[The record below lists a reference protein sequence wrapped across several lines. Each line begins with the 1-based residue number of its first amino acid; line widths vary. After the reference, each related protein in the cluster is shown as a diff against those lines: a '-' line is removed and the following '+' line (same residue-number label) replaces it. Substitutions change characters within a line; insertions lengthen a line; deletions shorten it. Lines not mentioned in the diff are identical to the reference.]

1 MKAREELSSVSSSG
15 PVLATIGVFDGVH
28 RGHRHLLR
36 KLREDAASRGARS
49 AAVTLRQHPVTVLR
63 PEISVS
69 YICSQEDRLTLLGR
83 EVDLVVPLTF
93 DRDLSLLRPG
103 EFITLLRTVLDLQ
116 GLVVGPDFAM
126 GHNREGTVP
135 VLHALG
141 REMDFSLHAVDALDL
156 EGLGNMVSSTAVR
169 RALEEGRVEEAARL
183 LGRPFALSGIVEAGE
198 GRGRGL
204 GFPTANLSVDPLL
217 ALPGDGVYAS
227 WAWMGDLRRPA
238 ATSIG
243 LRPTFGGGRRAV
255 EAHVLDF
262 SEELYGAEVRLEF
275 VARLRGQET
284 FETAD
289 ALVAQIHHDVDRTRR
304 ILTGGEA
311 LSGVPGEKRAEVP

>member
-1 MKAREELSSVSSSG
+1 MKAREELARVASSG

-36 KLREDAASRGARS
+36 TLREHAASRRARS
-49 AAVTLRQHPVTVLR
+49 AAITLRRHPVTVLR
-63 PEISVS
+63 PEISVP
-69 YICSQEDRLTLLGR
+69 YVCSLEDRLALLGR
-83 EVDLVVPLTF
+83 EVDIVVPLTF

-103 EFITLLRTVLDLQ
+103 EFVTLLRTALDLQ

-135 VLHALG
+135 VLRALG
-141 REMDFSLHAVDALDL
+141 EEMDFSLHAVDALDL
-156 EGLGNMVSSTAVR
+156 EGQGGMVSSTAVR
-169 RALEEGRVEEAARL
+169 RALDAGRVEDAARL
-183 LGRPFALSGIVEAGE
+183 LGRPFALSGVVERGA

-227 WAWMGDLRRPA
+227 WAWVGDVRRPA
-238 ATSIG
+238 AVSIG
-243 LRPTFGGGRRAV
+243 VRPTFGGGRRAV

-275 VARLRGQET
+275 VARLRSQQT
-284 FETAD
+284 FDTAD
-289 ALVAQIHHDVDRTRR
+289 ALVARMHQDVDLTRR
-304 ILTGGEA
+304 ILAGAFAGTE
-311 LSGVPGEKRAEVP
+311 EKKAKSPD

>member
-28 RGHRHLLR
+28 RGHQHLLR
-36 KLREDAASRGARS
+36 TLREEATSRGARS
-49 AAVTLRQHPVTVLR
+49 AAFTLRQHPVTVLR

-69 YICSQEDRLTLLGR
+69 YVCSLEDRLALLGC
-83 EVDLVVPLTF
+83 EVDMVVPLTF

-103 EFITLLRTVLDLQ
+103 EFVTLLRTAFDLR

-135 VLHALG
+135 VLRALG
-141 REMDFSLHAVDALDL
+141 KEMDFSLHAVDALDL
-156 EGLGNMVSSTAVR
+156 EELGMVSSTAIR
-169 RALEEGRVEEAARL
+169 LALGEGRVEEAARL
-183 LGRPFALSGIVEAGE
+183 LGRPFMLSGIVEAGE

-204 GFPTANLSVDPLL
+204 GFPTANLSVDHLL
-217 ALPGDGVYAS
+217 VLPGDGVYAC
-227 WAWMGDLRRPA
+227 WACVGDVRRPA

-243 LRPTFGGGRRAV
+243 VRPTFGGGQRAV
-255 EAHVLDF
+255 EAHILDF
-262 SEELYGAEVRLEF
+262 SEELYGAEVCLEF

-289 ALVAQIHHDVDRTRR
+289 ALVAQIHQDVDGTRR
-304 ILTGGEA
+304 ILTGAEA
-311 LSGVPGEKRAEVP
+311 LSGTAGEKREDLP

>member
-36 KLREDAASRGARS
+36 TLREEVISRGVRS

-63 PEISVS
+63 PEVSVP
-69 YICSQEDRLTLLGR
+69 YVCSLEDRLILLGR

-103 EFITLLRTVLDLQ
+103 QFVTLLRTALDLR

-135 VLHALG
+135 VLQALG
-141 REMDFSLHAVDALDL
+141 REMDFSLHAVEALDL
-156 EGLGNMVSSTAVR
+156 EGLGMVSSTAVR
-169 RALEEGRVEEAARL
+169 RALEEGRVEEAVRL

-204 GFPTANLSVDPLL
+204 GFPTANLSIDPLL

-227 WAWMGDLRRPA
+227 WVWVGDVRRPA
-238 ATSIG
+238 AVSIG
-243 LRPTFGGGRRAV
+243 LRPTFGGGQRAV
-255 EAHVLDF
+255 EAHILDF

-289 ALVAQIHHDVDRTRR
+289 ALVAQIHQDVDRTRR
-304 ILTGGEA
+304 VLIGDQA
-311 LSGVPGEKRAEVP
+311 LSGAAGEKRANLP